1 MTGNRLRI
9 GNPDFPETLAINN
22 TGDVSTSGPMEVG
35 DDLTV
40 SGGNIFTGTSQQRVK
55 VGVWENAIYGIGMQ
69 AGYTFGGITSE
80 YVLTN
85 QMSNTNGRGF
95 WWGDSAHT
103 NAQGAM
109 ALTTQG
115 YLTVANRI
123 RVGYGES
130 DTTTP
135 SKDLDVNGEA
145 SIGSLMVG
153 ATTTPA
159 MQLQVKDTTNYHGIL
174 VNGNAAPSVCFDTS
188 TGTTPEWK
196 VGISGNNATK
206 FAISKG
212 TANDDKLTIDSS
224 GNAAVSGNVTAYSSD
239 ERLKTNITPI
249 ENPIEKVK
257 QLNGVEFDWKDNVEE
272 LGFTPRVKH
281 ETGVIAQN
289 VQSVIPDATPNA
301 PFNEE
306 YLTVQHEK
314 IIPVLIEAIKE
325 QQKQIDE
332 LKQALHEQKEIK

>member
-1 MTGNRLRI
+1 
-9 GNPDFPETLAINN
+9 
-22 TGDVSTSGPMEVG
+22 
-35 DDLTV
+35 
-40 SGGNIFTGTSQQRVK
+40 
-55 VGVWENAIYGIGMQ
+55 
-69 AGYTFGGITSE
+69 
-80 YVLTN
+80 
-85 QMSNTNGRGF
+85 MSNTNGRGF
-95 WWGDSAHT
+95 WWGDSSHT

-115 YLTVANRI
+115 YLTVASRI

-135 SKDLDVNGEA
+135 SHPLDV
-145 SIGSLMVG
+145 
-153 ATTTPA
+153 
-159 MQLQVKDTTNYHGIL
+159 
-174 VNGNAAPSVCFDTS
+174 
-188 TGTTPEWK
+188 
-196 VGISGNNATK
+196 SGNIVAT
-206 FAISKG
+206 
-212 TANDDKLTIDSS
+212 
-224 GNAAVSGNVTAYSSD
+224 GNVTAYSSD

-272 LGFTPRVKH
+272 LGFTPRLKH

-289 VQSVIPDATPNA
+289 IQSVIPDATPNA

-325 QQKQIDE
+325 QQKQIEE
-332 LKQALHEQKEIK
+332 LKNALRN

>member
-1 MTGNRLRI
+1 MQFHISGDYAAYFGLKGDINDFAVGGWSMGANYYRVWHAGND
-9 GNPDFPETLAINN
+9 G
-22 TGDVSTSGPMEVG
+22 SGSG
-35 DDLTV
+35 LDADLLD
-40 SGGNIFTGTSQQRVK
+40 GLQLHTGT
-55 VGVWENAIYGIGMQ
+55 N
-69 AGYTFGGITSE
+69 
-80 YVLTN
+80 N
-85 QMSNTNGRGF
+85 
-95 WWGDSAHT
+95 
-103 NAQGAM
+103 
-109 ALTTQG
+109 
-115 YLTVANRI
+115 VANRVV
-123 RVGYGES
+123 RTDGNGYIQAGWINTIS
-130 DTTTP
+130 
-135 SKDLDVNGEA
+135 
-145 SIGSLMVG
+145 G
-153 ATTTPA
+153 ATSSTLTRIYCSQDGYIRYQTPA
-159 MQLQVKDTTNYHGIL
+159 NFGVSISPHINYNTIANRPTLGGGTPYLDLATGNYATVKVDDDRGVGWAGYAIRDDWVFMSDGAGTSGIYNDTDNEWAAIFRRNAETELFH
-174 VNGNAAPSVCFDTS
+174 NGALKMETTS
-188 TGTTPEWK
+188 S
-196 VGISGNNATK
+196 GISVTGNVVAT
-206 FAISKG
+206 
-212 TANDDKLTIDSS
+212 
-224 GNAAVSGNVTAYSSD
+224 GNVTAYSSD